1 MADELFDVRN
11 LFTLGN
17 YASAVNAAISLRPSS
32 SAASIDRD
40 VYLYRCYVCQ
50 RNFGLVLAETDG
62 EKGSDPSIAAVRTL
76 ALFKKASGDANMEK
90 EPVEEVQKWIDSGS
104 AVSNSTQQVVAGIIL
119 MSQNKID
126 EAMKVLHNSLSLEA
140 MSLMVQCY
148 LMMNRVDLAE
158 TQLRTMQRTDDDATL
173 TQLAATRFYLAQGGE
188 RIGDALAILNDLSDK
203 YGATPAVLSAQAV
216 CSMRTGN
223 FVEAEKLLL
232 QASER
237 AITEPEVFVNLAVCA
252 LHTGKPKE
260 VVDRYITQLRAMEP
274 NHPWLASKAEFEKR
288 FDDLVAA
295 SH

>member
-17 YASAVNAAISLRPSS
+17 YAGAVNAAISLRPSTPAVS
-32 SAASIDRD
+32 VDRD

-50 RNFGLVLAETDG
+50 RNYGLVLAETDG

-76 ALFKKASGDANMEK
+76 ALYKKASGDATLEK
-90 EPVEEVQKWIDSGS
+90 ESVDEVQKWIEAGT
-104 AVSNSTQQVVAGIIL
+104 AVSNSTQQIVAGIIL
-119 MSQNKID
+119 ISQNKID

-158 TQLRTMQRTDDDATL
+158 TQLRTMQRTDDDASI

-203 YGATPAVLSAQAV
+203 YGPTPAILSAQAV

-237 AITEPEVFVNLAVCA
+237 AISEPEVFVNLAVCA

-260 VVDRYITQLRAMEP
+260 VVERYITQLRAMEP
-274 NHPWLASKAEFEKR
+274 NHPWLAAKADFEKR
-288 FDDLVAA
+288 FDDVA

>member
-1 MADELFDVRN
+1 MADELFEVRN

-17 YASAVNAAISLRPSS
+17 YAGAVNAAISLRPST
-32 SAASIDRD
+32 SAASVDRD

-50 RNFGLVLAETDG
+50 RNYGLVLAETEG

-76 ALFKKASGDANMEK
+76 ALFKKASGDAEAEK
-90 EPVEEVQKWIDSGS
+90 SSIEEVQKWIESGS
-104 AVSNSTQQVVAGIIL
+104 AVANSVQQIVAGIIL
-119 MSQNKID
+119 ISQNKID

-140 MSLMVQCY
+140 MSLMIQCY

-158 TQLRTMQRTDDDATL
+158 TQLRTMQRTDDDATI

-188 RIGDALAILNDLSDK
+188 RIGDALAILNDLTDK
-203 YGATPAVLSAQAV
+203 YGSTPALLSAQAV
-216 CSMRTGN
+216 CNMRTGN
-223 FVEAEKLLL
+223 WVEAEKQLL

-260 VVDRYITQLRAMEP
+260 VVERYITQLRAMEP
-274 NHPWLASKAEFEKR
+274 NHPWLAARADFEKR
-288 FDDLVAA
+288 FDDIA

>member
-1 MADELFDVRN
+1 MADELFEVRN

-17 YASAVNAAISLRPSS
+17 YAGAVNAAISLRPSS
-32 SAASIDRD
+32 SAVSVDRD

-50 RNFGLVLAETDG
+50 RNYGLVLAETDG

-76 ALFKKASGDANMEK
+76 ALFRKASGDEDAEK
-90 EPVEEVQKWIDSGS
+90 NSVDEVQSWIQAGS
-104 AVSNSTQQVVAGIIL
+104 AAANSTQQVVAGIIL
-119 MSQNKID
+119 ISKNKID

-158 TQLRTMQRTDDDATL
+158 TQLRTMQRTDDDATI
-173 TQLAATRFYLAQGGE
+173 TQLAAARFYLAQGGE
-188 RIGDALAILNDLSDK
+188 RINDALAIVTDLIDK
-203 YGATPAVLSAQAV
+203 YGATPALLSTQAV
-216 CSMRTGN
+216 CSMRVGN
-223 FVEAEKLLL
+223 WIEAEKQLL

-260 VVDRYITQLRAMEP
+260 VVERYITQLRAMEP
-274 NHPWLASKAEFEKR
+274 NHPWLAAKADFEKR
-288 FDDLVAA
+288 FDEIA
-295 SH
+295 SR